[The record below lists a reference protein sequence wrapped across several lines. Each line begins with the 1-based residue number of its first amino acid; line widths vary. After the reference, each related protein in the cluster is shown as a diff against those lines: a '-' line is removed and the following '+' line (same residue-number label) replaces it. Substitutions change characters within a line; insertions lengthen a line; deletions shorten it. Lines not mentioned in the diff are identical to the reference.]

1 MTQMTFYPPVEPY
14 ESGLLDVG
22 DGAEIYW
29 ETCGNPQGKPVV
41 FLHGGPGGGLLPVQ
55 RRFFD
60 PDAYRIVLFDQRNCG
75 RSRPHAGDPGV
86 SLAANTTWHLVEDME
101 LLRRRLGIDRWQ
113 VFGGSWGT
121 TLALAY
127 ARRHPG
133 RVTELVLRGV
143 YLASA
148 ADEAW
153 AFTGSGAARLFP
165 AEWAAFRDAIPEA
178 ERDDL
183 LAAYHRRL
191 FDPDPAVHVPAARA
205 WAAWELSANTLL
217 PVDPPSLEDR
227 ELVGF
232 ARIEAHYFTQGC
244 FLEEGELLDVSA
256 IRHIPCVIVNGRYDM
271 KTPPDA
277 AWELHRA
284 WPEAELRIVED
295 AGHGGAE
302 PGTLHALVTATDAYR
317 REAGAPHDS

>member
-1 MTQMTFYPPVEPY
+1 MMTFYPPVEPY
-14 ESGLLDVG
+14 ETGLLDVG
-22 DGAEIYW
+22 DGQEIYW
-29 ETCGNPQGKPVV
+29 ETCGDPAGKPVV
-41 FLHGGPGGGLLPVQ
+41 LLHGGPGGGLLPVQ

-60 PDAYRIVLFDQRNCG
+60 PGAYRIVLFDQRNCG
-75 RSRPHAGDPGV
+75 RSRPHAADPGV
-86 SLAANTTWHLVEDME
+86 SLAANTTWHLVADME

-113 VFGGSWGT
+113 VFGGSWGA

-127 ARRHPG
+127 ARRHPS

-153 AFTGSGAARLFP
+153 AFTASGAARLFP
-165 AEWAAFRDAIPEA
+165 AEWAAFRDAIPQA

-183 LAAYHRRL
+183 LGAYHRRL
-191 FDPDPAVHVPAARA
+191 FDPDPEVHLPAARA
-205 WAAWELSANTLL
+205 WAAWELAANTLL
-217 PVDPPSLEDR
+217 PAPAPPLTDR
-227 ELVGF
+227 EVLGF
-232 ARIEAHYFTQGC
+232 ARIEAHYFTRRC
-244 FLEEGELLDVSA
+244 FLREGELLDVAA
-256 IRHIPCVIVNGRYDM
+256 IRDVPCVIVNGRYDM

-302 PGTLHALVTATDAYR
+302 PGTLHELVRATDGYR
-317 REAGAPHDS
+317 PNARAPQDS